1 MCKRTECYCQ
11 NLDLM
16 ISSISSSNKYDKPDA
31 DCLGNQVYGFGSGKR
46 GQLGV
51 SKDRIRSVS
60 LPQVTI
66 GLDGI
71 EIVGISANGDRSAA
85 LSGESTQIFSFF
97 SPWYKSGN
105 RFLDHEFER
114 SRSSHWHINF
124 TGELVQVYR

>member
-16 ISSISSSNKYDKPDA
+16 ISSTSSFNKYDKPDA

-105 RFLDHEFER
+105 RFLDHEFEQ